1 MQLAKLFCLL
11 AAACQCLWPAAAAG
25 AAAGAAV
32 ARPAPQEI
40 TLTGFTRARA
50 EMALVSE
57 AAGRC
62 REVTAEVG
70 EAIGAQGVFARLDAT
85 FTRLELEANL
95 VEQKRLASRVDYLAT
110 EARRARKL
118 VAKKSQAQAKLDA
131 REQELDQARLQLA
144 ALKVQEKT
152 LRERLARHT
161 IPAPSGWRIIRRMVE
176 PGQWVAQGQ
185 TVARAGDFRTLLV
198 PLALTPAELEALR
211 ARREITLRLPRLG
224 RRVEAAIERVSPAFD
239 PATRKINLDLA
250 IAGGL
255 PEMRGGLLA
264 ELTLELPDPAGA
276 VLVPA
281 AAVSERYQEHWLT
294 TAGGQRL
301 RVVVLGP
308 GPEEGWLRVSA
319 PGLEPGQEL
328 AAPE

>member
-1 MQLAKLFCLL
+1 
-11 AAACQCLWPAAAAG
+11 
-25 AAAGAAV
+25 
-32 ARPAPQEI
+32 
-40 TLTGFTRARA
+40 
-50 EMALVSE
+50 
-57 AAGRC
+57 
-62 REVTAEVG
+62 
-70 EAIGAQGVFARLDAT
+70 
-85 FTRLELEANL
+85 
-95 VEQKRLASRVDYLAT
+95 
-110 EARRARKL
+110 
-118 VAKKSQAQAKLDA
+118 
-131 REQELDQARLQLA
+131 
-144 ALKVQEKT
+144 
-152 LRERLARHT
+152 
-161 IPAPSGWRIIRRMVE
+161 
-176 PGQWVAQGQ
+176 
-185 TVARAGDFRTLLV
+185 V

-211 ARREITLRLPRLG
+211 ARREITLHLPRLG

-294 TAGGQRL
+294 IAGGQRL